1 MRRLADVHPLQAL
14 SNAIGEAFLPLSN
27 DPLLVWNY
35 GVFAVIS
42 LVASIGFYASFRQL
56 DRDEF
61 ILNEIAEGHNRA
73 IPHPEDKE
81 ANHA

>member
-1 MRRLADVHPLQAL
+1 MPSPAL

-61 ILNEIAEGHNRA
+61 ILNDIAEGNNLA
-73 IPHPEDKE
+73 VAHPQDKE